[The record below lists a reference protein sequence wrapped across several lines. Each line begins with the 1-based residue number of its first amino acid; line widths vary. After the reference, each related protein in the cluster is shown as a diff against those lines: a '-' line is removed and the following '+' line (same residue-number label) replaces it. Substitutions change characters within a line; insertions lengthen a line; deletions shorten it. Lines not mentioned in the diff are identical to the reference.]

1 MSRRNKNMLFSFN
14 GNFQSEENFHLLTLL
29 FESYQNECAQS
40 KVSEIININNHSI
53 KRNEL
58 KIKMILNQTRP
69 KSFVFINCL
78 N

>member
-1 MSRRNKNMLFSFN
+1 MARRNKNMLFSFN

-29 FESYQNECAQS
+29 FETYQNECAQS
-40 KVSEIININNHSI
+40 KVSEIININNSTI